1 MGWAL
6 ATPPKTG
13 DRVGPF
19 AAARWA
25 RGDWRW
31 HLLRELRANSLGIES
46 KGKLQA
52 RGNGGLVLTKTSLHF
67 FQFLPESELQVPLAS
82 VREVSL
88 VRSHLGKTIG
98 YRLLKVRY
106 DTAEGSDSVAWYV
119 PDPEEWQRKLESGRA
134 PAT

>member
-1 MGWAL
+1 MVNDGAL
-6 ATPPKTG
+6 GFEGAHCLAAQ
-13 DRVGPF
+13 RI
-19 AAARWA
+19 AARLA
-25 RGDWRW
+25 EGDI
-31 HLLRELRANSLGIES
+31 LLRELRANSLVVES

-52 RGNGGLVLTKTSLHF
+52 RGNGGLVLTKTTLHF
-67 FQFLPESELQVPLAS
+67 FQLLPQSELQVPLAS

-119 PDPEEWQRKLESGRA
+119 PDPEKWQRTLESSRA
-134 PAT
+134 PTT